1 MELLAA
7 LGLAIALEGVL
18 YAAFPGQVRRVLM
31 SLGEISDQKL
41 RMGGLS
47 ALAIGVFIVWLVRG

>member
-31 SLGEISDQKL
+31 ALGEISDQKL

>member
-18 YAAFPGQVRRVLM
+18 YAVFPGQVRRVLM

-47 ALAIGVFIVWLVRG
+47 ALAIGVSIVWLVRG